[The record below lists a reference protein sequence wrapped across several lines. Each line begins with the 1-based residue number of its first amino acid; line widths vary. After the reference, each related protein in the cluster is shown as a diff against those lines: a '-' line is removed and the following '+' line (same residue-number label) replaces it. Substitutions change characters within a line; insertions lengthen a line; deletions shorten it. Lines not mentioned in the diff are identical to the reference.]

1 MKPKEKALQ
10 LLAKTLC
17 KTWSEQGALIFKV
30 EPEKIEAMIVAT
42 LKADQN
48 SEAELDRAVQKQL
61 DDLERSHGG
70 EFDRYRMYPLL
81 KKKLAEEKGFI
92 L

>member
-1 MKPKEKALQ
+1 MKPKEKALH

-30 EPEKIEAMIVAT
+30 DEDKILSMILAT
-42 LKADQN
+42 LKADQEA
-48 SEAELDRAVQKQL
+48 EAELDSAVHQQL
-61 DDLERSHGG
+61 DELERTHGG
-70 EFDRYRMYPLL
+70 EFDRYRMFPLL
-81 KKKLAEEKGFI
+81 KKKMAEERGFI